1 MLTVSN
7 MVTVEKAIIARL
19 EKSGKRFEVLVDP
32 DIAYDLRSGKQVSA
46 SKMLA
51 VGQIFSDAKKGDR
64 LSTTD
69 IEKAFGTT
77 DVNKIAELIVKTGD
91 VQLTTEFKRKKI
103 EEKRKQIATLIS
115 RAAVDPRTK
124 LPHPPERVLNAM
136 EQAHVNIDPFLA
148 ADQQTEAVIK
158 AIKQILPMSIEEVEI
173 VVEAPAKYGSAI
185 QKAAREYGA
194 GKEQWMG
201 ATFVLQIKI
210 PAGLK
215 AKFLT
220 HMSGITEGNAKIV
233 EKK

>member
-1 MLTVSN
+1 